1 MADIVAPEV
10 RSRMMSNIRGRDTR
24 AEVTLRKK
32 LFARGFRYRV
42 NDRRLPGS
50 PDIVFPK
57 WGAVIFVHGCYWHR
71 HPGCSKAYVP
81 KTRVDFWQAKFDENV
96 QRDQRNIRD
105 LLQAGW
111 RVAVV
116 WECAVIPELRPQ
128 TLDALGAFLTSDMKC
143 IELPV
148 GTTETS

>member
-10 RSRMMSNIRGRDTR
+10 RSRMMSRIRGRDTR
-24 AEVTLRKK
+24 AEVTLRKG

-42 NDRRLPGS
+42 NDKRLPGS

-71 HPGCSKAYVP
+71 HPGCPKAYMP
-81 KTRVDFWQAKFDENV
+81 KSRVDFWQAKFDENIR
-96 QRDQRNIRD
+96 RDQRNIRN
-105 LLQAGW
+105 LLQTGW

-116 WECAVIPELRPQ
+116 WECAVIPELQPQ
-128 TLDALGAFLTSDMKC
+128 SLDAIAAFLTSDVKYV
-143 IELPV
+143 ELPREA
-148 GTTETS
+148 TEK